1 MSDIELQP
9 ALGPLPDLRI
19 TMKSLHVSA
28 TQAKHVATFP
38 TFDQRAQILVALQQL
53 QRGVAAF
60 RQELADLQRRVVE
73 LQQSVVELQQGQL
86 DLQQGQ
92 AGILEHFNALRM
104 ILPAGTKTT
113 LPDPLIITPNAE
125 PHLLE
130 PFYGL
135 NGQLIP
141 DFPRTAA
148 DIGRLNRREIL
159 SNPNDIGDGI
169 NALLVALGLE
179 VTGTVAVRKERFKR
193 YIGLVTG
200 AG

>member
-60 RQELADLQRRVVE
+60 RQELADLRRRVVE
-73 LQQSVVELQQGQL
+73 LQQSVVELKQGQL
-86 DLQQGQ
+86 DLQEGQ
-92 AGILEHFNALRM
+92 AGILECLQRFEDDSSRRA
-104 ILPAGTKTT
+104 K
-113 LPDPLIITPNAE
+113 
-125 PHLLE
+125 LLE

-135 NGQLIP
+135 NGQLIV
-141 DFPRTAA
+141 DFPRSTA
-148 DIGRLNRREIL
+148 DIGRLN
-159 SNPNDIGDGI
+159 GDGI

-179 VTGTVAVRKERFKR
+179 VTGTVAVRKARFKR
-193 YIGLVTG
+193 YIGLVTS